1 MGVTDWTGWIF
12 AGLALGLPVGATCLG
27 VCAPVLGASMLAS
40 GRRTVRE
47 GAWSLASFLVGR
59 LAGYLLFGLAIG
71 AVGSRVDWDPHRPL
85 AIVARVVLSVALIV
99 TGLAL
104 GRGRRAPGSSDK
116 ANRRGGWFERI
127 CLANVTGSSR
137 LGRLPLALGFLSGFN
152 VCPPFLLAANEVLAK
167 GGALRGATFFG
178 GFFVGTSVWMVPL
191 AFLPLAWRRAGSD
204 GILRLA
210 RASAVVVGAAFLC
223 HTVVLLRPSGSEGG
237 DSAALVSEM
246 FPRASAIRFYEGP
259 PRYEVTLGA
268 GGSSP
273 DVFVAVSE
281 GEGFGGMVPVLTAVD
296 RSGKVAAVR
305 LLPSRETPSYLRH
318 VDNEKVLGWFEGRSY
333 SDDMAIRDL
342 DAISGATVTADAVSE
357 AVSKAARAVAVGL
370 IGMPPP
376 AEAARRRFA
385 LGATD
390 VLALVWVAALAV
402 AFWRPRPRR
411 WRTLALAASIVV
423 LGLVARRF
431 VSVSDWARV
440 LAGAWPSWAAA
451 AGWYLFL
458 GAVVALTFVRGKI
471 YCTHMCPFG
480 AMCSLLSRAP
490 TASLR
495 PTGRTFAALRTI
507 RWAALS
513 LTAIGF
519 AYTAGAAVFAYEP
532 YGPTFDAL
540 SAPFRAGVSL
550 ADLVSFQAWA
560 TALAAAALAA
570 SLVIP
575 RFWCRFVCP
584 AGAGVELIANAS
596 PFRAR
601 GTEEAADESEDG
613 PLDEPVDET
622 PSEEKEAE

>member
-1 MGVTDWTGWIF
+1 MGVTDWTGWIL

-47 GAWSLASFLVGR
+47 GAWSLASFLLGK
-59 LAGYLLFGLAIG
+59 LAGYLLFGVAIG
-71 AVGSRVDWDPHRPL
+71 AVGSRIEWDPHRPL
-85 AIVARVVLSVALIV
+85 AIVARAVLSIALIA

-104 GRGRRAPGSSDK
+104 GRRGWLERRL
-116 ANRRGGWFERI
+116 
-127 CLANVTGSSR
+127 CLANVTGNSR
-137 LGRLPLALGFLSGFN
+137 LGRLPLVLGFLSGFN
-152 VCPPFLLAANEVLAK
+152 VCPPFLLAANEVLAR

-178 GFFVGTSVWMVPL
+178 GFFVGTSAWMVPL
-191 AFLPLAWRRAGSD
+191 AVLPLAWRRAGSD

-210 RASAVVVGAAFLC
+210 RASAVIVGAAFLC
-223 HTVVLLRPSGSEGG
+223 HTVVLLRPAGSEGG
-237 DSAALVSEM
+237 DWAATVREM
-246 FPRASAIRFYEGP
+246 FPRAAVVSFYEGP
-259 PRYEVTLGA
+259 PRYEVTHEP
-268 GGSSP
+268 GGVSP

-281 GEGFGGMVPVLTAVD
+281 GEGFGGAVPVLTAVD
-296 RSGKVAAVR
+296 RSGRVAAVR

-333 SDDMAIRDL
+333 ADDMAIRDL

-357 AVSKAARAVAVGL
+357 AVSKAARAVAVGV
-370 IGMPPP
+370 IGLPPV
-376 AEAARRRFA
+376 AVAARSRFP
-385 LGATD
+385 LSATD
-390 VLALVWVAALAV
+390 VLALAWVAAVAAV
-402 AFWRPRPRR
+402 FWRPRPRL
-411 WRTLALAASIVV
+411 WRTVASVPSIVI
-423 LGLVARRF
+423 LGVVARRF

-458 GAVVALTFVRGKI
+458 GAVVALTFVRRRI

-490 TASLR
+490 TARLH
-495 PTGRTFAALRTI
+495 PTGRAFAALRTV
-507 RWAALS
+507 RWALLA
-513 LTAIGF
+513 LTALGF

-532 YGPTFDAL
+532 YGPTFEAM
-540 SAPFRAGVSL
+540 SAPFSSSVSL

-596 PFRAR
+596 PLRAR
-601 GTEEAADESEDG
+601 GADEAADEAEGES
-613 PLDEPVDET
+613 VDET
-622 PSEEKEAE
+622 PSKEKEAE

>member
-1 MGVTDWTGWIF
+1 
-12 AGLALGLPVGATCLG
+12 
-27 VCAPVLGASMLAS
+27 
-40 GRRTVRE
+40 
-47 GAWSLASFLVGR
+47 
-59 LAGYLLFGLAIG
+59 
-71 AVGSRVDWDPHRPL
+71 
-85 AIVARVVLSVALIV
+85 
-99 TGLAL
+99 GLAL
-104 GRGRRAPGSSDK
+104 GRGRAAPGSSDE
-116 ANRRGGWFERI
+116 ATRRGGWFERI

-137 LGRLPLALGFLSGFN
+137 LGRLPLVLGFLSGFN

-191 AFLPLAWRRAGSD
+191 AVLPLAWRRAGSD

-223 HTVVLLRPSGSEGG
+223 HTVVLLRPAGTEGG
-237 DSAALVSEM
+237 DLAATVREM
-246 FPRASAIRFYEGP
+246 FPRASAVSFYEGP
-259 PRYEVTLGA
+259 PRYEVTLKP
-268 GGSSP
+268 GGVSP
-273 DVFVAVSE
+273 DVYVAVSE
-281 GEGFGGMVPVLTAVD
+281 GEGFGGAVPVLTAVD
-296 RSGKVAAVR
+296 RSGKVAAVWI
-305 LLPSRETPSYLRH
+305 LPSRETPSYLRH
-318 VDNEKVLGWFEGRSY
+318 VDNEKVLGYFKGRSY
-333 SDDMAIRDL
+333 AEDMAIRDL
-342 DAISGATVTADAVSE
+342 DAICRATVTADAVSE

-390 VLALVWVAALAV
+390 VLALVWVAAVAV
-402 AFWRPRPRR
+402 VFWRARPRR
-411 WRTLALAASIVV
+411 WRTVALAASIVV

-431 VSVSDWARV
+431 VSVSDWARM

-458 GAVVALTFVRGKI
+458 GAVVALTFARGRV

-490 TASLR
+490 TARLR
-495 PTGRTFAALRTI
+495 ATGRAFAALRTV
-507 RWAALS
+507 RWALLA
-513 LTAIGF
+513 LTALGF

-540 SAPFRAGVSL
+540 SAPFRSSVSL
-550 ADLVSFQAWA
+550 ADLVSFQAWG

-570 SLVIP
+570 SLFIP

-601 GTEEAADESEDG
+601 VTDEAADESQGESEDG
-613 PLDEPVDET
+613 T
-622 PSEEKEAE
+622 SSEEKEAE